1 MAQRSSGLPGL
12 RGDGL
17 EILGA
22 FANIRRR
29 RGVAPPRPWAEPPP
43 RTSSPETLVDD
54 VPGAEGF

>member
-1 MAQRSSGLPGL
+1 MAQRGPGLPGL
-12 RGDGL
+12 RGGGL

-29 RGVAPPRPWAEPPP
+29 PGVAPPPPWAEPPP
-43 RTSSPETLVDD
+43 RTSSPETFLDD